1 MLLDIV
7 RQSQRGVTS
16 KYNLSSRR
24 RRSAAFAS
32 VMRTLRRMCARP
44 DVQLARLQQAETHE
58 EERRHTFRSAPPS
71 NFYRRRAIRDNMG
84 YSNAD
89 AAQAMDAL
97 TSLHFHG
104 PFTLVDHDGSGIA
117 KSEFAH
123 SQGIYLWVQTDG
135 TSRYIHYIGQTPNFL
150 GRHKDH
156 LFRILGF
163 HYGLFRADA
172 VTANDPGRIF
182 DGMWRL
188 TM

>member
-1 MLLDIV
+1 
-7 RQSQRGVTS
+7 
-16 KYNLSSRR
+16 
-24 RRSAAFAS
+24 
-32 VMRTLRRMCARP
+32 
-44 DVQLARLQQAETHE
+44 
-58 EERRHTFRSAPPS
+58 
-71 NFYRRRAIRDNMG
+71 MG
-84 YSNAD
+84 NSNAD

-104 PFTLVDHDGSGIA
+104 PFTFVDHDGSGIA

-135 TSRYIHYIGQTPNFL
+135 LLDTSTTLAKTPNFL
-150 GRHKDH
+150 GRHTDH
-156 LFRILGF
+156 LFRIPGF

-172 VTANDPGRIF
+172 VAANDPGRIF